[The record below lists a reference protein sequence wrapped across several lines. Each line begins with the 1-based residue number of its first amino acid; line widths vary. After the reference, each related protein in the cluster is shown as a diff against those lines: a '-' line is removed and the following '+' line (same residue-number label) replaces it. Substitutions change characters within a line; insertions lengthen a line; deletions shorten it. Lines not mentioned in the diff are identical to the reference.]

1 MILACWPDLVGTLC
15 QEWWMLVE
23 SRRIRDRYRLLE
35 PIGGGAMGTVWRAQ
49 DEMLGRTVAIKELL
63 LPHDHD
69 EHRTEEAKN
78 RAMREARIAARL
90 QHSHAITVFAV
101 LEEEDRPWLIME
113 YLASK
118 SFAVLI
124 QDEPVSVDDAIRIGA
139 QISSALAGAH
149 RAGIVHRDVK
159 PANILVSDDGTA
171 KITDFGISRAI
182 GDVKLTATGEI
193 AGTPAYLAPE
203 VARGE
208 DADFAADVFSLGA
221 TLYAAV
227 EGQPPYGKADNPI
240 ALLYKAS
247 SGEIEP
253 PAKAERLTPLLDRML
268 ATDPAARPSM
278 DEVEQELRALLTDAE
293 PGESVLA
300 ATIPEA
306 EVAAAAAVP
315 TVPDTVAVP
324 PPSSPP
330 GAVAAVSPG
339 ARKGMIAVG
348 AGAALLCVA
357 VVVAILLVVRQK
369 PPTDNAA
376 PTATSQP
383 PASASVTPSPS
394 ASPSPTP
401 SSTPATTPPPT
412 STPVSPV
419 SATKTA
425 AQALSDYYAL
435 LPGNPAEAWKLL
447 TDHFKSS
454 RSQTYETYT
463 GFWGK
468 YKSVQASSVKE
479 IGPNRV
485 TAHVTYDG
493 GKAENDT
500 FTMVQVNGVWM
511 IDSQG

>member
-1 MILACWPDLVGTLC
+1 
-15 QEWWMLVE
+15 MLVE
-23 SRRIRDRYRLLE
+23 SRRIRDRYRLIE

-49 DEMLGRTVAIKELL
+49 DEKLDRTVAIKELL

-101 LEEEDRPWLIME
+101 LEEEDRPWLVME
-113 YLASK
+113 YLPSK

-124 QDEPVSVDDAIRIGA
+124 QDGPASVDDAIRVGA

-159 PANILVSDDGTA
+159 PANILVSEDGTA

-227 EGQPPYGKADNPI
+227 EGTSPYGTADNPI

-253 PAKAERLTPLLDRML
+253 PAKAERLTPLLLRML
-268 ATDPAARPSM
+268 ATEPAERPSM
-278 DEVEQELRALLTDAE
+278 DEVERELRALLTDVE

-306 EVAAAAAVP
+306 EPAVVAPEATAAPATPATP
-315 TVPDTVAVP
+315 AT
-324 PPSSPP
+324 
-330 GAVAAVSPG
+330 GEVAAVSPG

-357 VVVAILLVVRQK
+357 VVVAILLIVRQK
-369 PPTDNAA
+369 GAQDNVAA
-376 PTATSQP
+376 PAPSPTPATS
-383 PASASVTPSPS
+383 ASASASATPPS
-394 ASPSPTP
+394 SAPSTTSPSPTP
-401 SSTPATTPPPT
+401 TTSAPPT
-412 STPVSPV
+412 SPTISTVA
-419 SATKTA
+419 SAKTA
-425 AQALSDYYAL
+425 GQALSDYYSL
-435 LPGNPAEAWKLL
+435 IPGNLAESWNLL
-447 TDHFKSS
+447 TDHFKAS
-454 RSQTYETYT
+454 RNQTFQKYQ
-463 GFWGK
+463 GFWAS
-468 YKSVQASSVKE
+468 YTHVTASVVE
-479 IGPNRV
+479 NGPGRV
-485 TAHVTYDG
+485 TAHLVYTVKGGGTKSETNTY
-493 GKAENDT
+493 
-500 FTMVQVNGVWM
+500 TMIQVNGVWM

>member
-1 MILACWPDLVGTLC
+1 
-15 QEWWMLVE
+15 MLVE

-49 DEMLGRTVAIKELL
+49 DEKLDRTVAIKELL

-69 EHRTEEAKN
+69 EQRTEEAKN

-101 LEEEDRPWLIME
+101 LEEEDRPWLVME
-113 YLASK
+113 YLPSK
-118 SFAVLI
+118 SLAVI
-124 QDEPVSVDDAIRIGA
+124 IGEEPSTVDDAIRVGA

-159 PANILVSDDGTA
+159 PANILVSEDGTA

-227 EGQPPYGKADNPI
+227 EGQSPYGVADNPI

-247 SGEIEP
+247 SGETAP
-253 PAKAERLTPLLDRML
+253 PEKAGRLTPLLLRML
-268 ATDPAARPSM
+268 ATEPTERPSM
-278 DEVEQELRALLTDAE
+278 DEVEQELRALLTDVQ

-300 ATIPEA
+300 PTVPDA
-306 EVAAAAAVP
+306 ELPAVP
-315 TVPDTVAVP
+315 TVPAAVTVP
-324 PPSSPP
+324 
-330 GAVAAVSPG
+330 AAGEVTKVSPG
-339 ARKGMIAVG
+339 GRKGLIAVG

-369 PPTDNAA
+369 PPQDNAA
-376 PTATSQP
+376 SPPSQQSSTS
-383 PASASVTPSPS
+383 ASAAPSMTPSPS
-394 ASPSPTP
+394 STPSPTP
-401 SSTPATTPPPT
+401 TPTTSAPPASPTVSTVA
-412 STPVSPV
+412 
-419 SATKTA
+419 SAKTA
-425 AQALSDYYAL
+425 ADALSSYYAL
-435 LPGNPAEAWKLL
+435 LPGDLSTAWNLL
-447 TDHFKSS
+447 TDHFKASKH
-454 RSQTYETYT
+454 QTMATYE
-463 GFWGK
+463 GFWSK
-468 YKSVQASSVKE
+468 YSKVTASHVTENGS
-479 IGPNRV
+479 GRV
-485 TAHVTYDG
+485 TASITYVFKG
-493 GKAENDT
+493 GGTETNTNT
-500 FTMVQVNGVWM
+500 FTLVQVGGVWM
-511 IDSQG
+511 IDSQS

>member
-1 MILACWPDLVGTLC
+1 
-15 QEWWMLVE
+15 MLVE

-49 DEMLGRTVAIKELL
+49 DERLDRTVAIKELL

-113 YLASK
+113 YLPSK
-118 SFAVLI
+118 SLAFMLGE
-124 QDEPVSVDDAIRIGA
+124 EPATVDDAIRVGA

-149 RAGIVHRDVK
+149 RVGIVHRDVK
-159 PANILVSDDGTA
+159 PANILVAEDGTA

-208 DADFAADVFSLGA
+208 DASFAADVFSLGA

-227 EGQPPYGKADNPI
+227 EGQPPYGTADNPI

-253 PAKAERLTPLLDRML
+253 PVKAGRLTPLLLRML
-268 ATDPAARPSM
+268 ASEPADRPSM
-278 DEVEQELRALLTDAE
+278 DEVEQELRALLPDDE

-300 ATIPEA
+300 ATLPET
-306 EVAAAAAVP
+306 EPAAVP
-315 TVPDTVAVP
+315 TVPATVAVP
-324 PPSSPP
+324 PV
-330 GAVAAVSPG
+330 GEVTAVSPG
-339 ARKGMIAVG
+339 ARKGLIAVG

-369 PPTDNAA
+369 APQDNAGALPSPA
-376 PTATSQP
+376 PSAS
-383 PASASVTPSPS
+383 ASASVTPSPTPTSPPSSSSSAPS
-394 ASPSPTP
+394 ASAPVTSP
-401 SSTPATTPPPT
+401 
-412 STPVSPV
+412 PVSPV
-419 SATKTA
+419 SATTTA
-425 AQALSDYYAL
+425 AAALEAYYRL
-435 LPGNPAEAWKLL
+435 LPNNTVAAWNLL
-447 TDHFKSS
+447 TPHFKAS
-454 RSQTYETYT
+454 RSQTYESYKS
-463 GFWGK
+463 FWGR
-468 YKSVQASSVKE
+468 YKSVTADGVKE
-479 IGPNRV
+479 IGPGRV
-485 TAHVTYDG
+485 TARVLYDG
-493 GKAENDT
+493 GKPETDT

-511 IDSQG
+511 IDAQG

>member
-1 MILACWPDLVGTLC
+1 
-15 QEWWMLVE
+15 MLVE
-23 SRRIRDRYRLLE
+23 SRRIRDRYRLIE

-49 DEMLGRTVAIKELL
+49 DERLDRTVAIKELL

-101 LEEEDRPWLIME
+101 LEEEDRPWLVME

-203 VARGE
+203 IARGE
-208 DADFAADVFSLGA
+208 DASFAADVFSLGA

-227 EGQPPYGKADNPI
+227 EGSTPYGTADNPI

-253 PAKAERLTPLLDRML
+253 PVKAGRLTPLLLRML
-268 ATDPAARPSM
+268 APEPAERPSM
-278 DEVEQELRALLTDAE
+278 DEVEQELRALLADEE
-293 PGESVLA
+293 PGEAALA
-300 ATIPEA
+300 ATIPETP
-306 EVAAAAAVP
+306 AAVP
-315 TVPDTVAVP
+315 AMPASAAVP
-324 PPSSPP
+324 PPA
-330 GAVAAVSPG
+330 GEVATVSPG

-357 VVVAILLVVRQK
+357 VVVAILLVVRQR
-369 PPTDNAA
+369 PPQDNAA
-376 PTATSQP
+376 PPASSAPPTSASAVP
-383 PASASVTPSPS
+383 PASPS
-394 ASPSPTP
+394 ASPST
-401 SSTPATTPPPT
+401 TPAPSTSAPPT
-412 STPVSPV
+412 SPTVSTV
-419 SATKTA
+419 ASAKTA
-425 AQALSDYYAL
+425 AEALSAYYKL
-435 LPGNPAEAWKLL
+435 LPGNTAEAWKLL
-447 TDHFKSS
+447 TDRFKAS
-454 RSQTYETYT
+454 RRQTYATYT
-463 GFWGK
+463 SWWGQFK
-468 YKSVQASSVKE
+468 TVQATSVTE
-479 IGPNRV
+479 AGPDRV
-485 TAHVTYDG
+485 IAHVVYDG
-493 GKAENDT
+493 KKPETDT

-511 IDSQG
+511 IDGQS

>member
-1 MILACWPDLVGTLC
+1 
-15 QEWWMLVE
+15 MLVE

-113 YLASK
+113 YLPSK

-124 QDEPVSVDDAIRIGA
+124 QDEPVAVDDAIRIGA

-227 EGQPPYGKADNPI
+227 EGQPPYGTADNPI

-253 PAKAERLTPLLDRML
+253 PAKAERLTPLLERML
-268 ATDPAARPSM
+268 ATDPADRPSM
-278 DEVEQELRALLTDAE
+278 DEVERELRALLTDAE

-300 ATIPEA
+300 ETLPETEATP
-306 EVAAAAAVP
+306 VAAVP
-315 TVPDTVAVP
+315 TVPATVAVP
-324 PPSSPP
+324 PP
-330 GAVAAVSPG
+330 GEVAAVSPG

-357 VVVAILLVVRQK
+357 VVVAILLVVRQN
-369 PPTDNAA
+369 PPQDNAA
-376 PTATSQP
+376 PPAASQP
-383 PASASVTPSPS
+383 ESSASVTPPSS
-394 ASPSPTP
+394 ASPSPAPTSAP
-401 SSTPATTPPPT
+401 TTTPPPT

-419 SATKTA
+419 SSTKTA
-425 AQALSDYYAL
+425 DQALRDYYAL

-447 TDHFKSS
+447 TANFKAT
-454 RSQTYETYT
+454 RHQTYESYRS
-463 GFWGK
+463 FWSR
-468 YKSVQASSVKE
+468 YKSVQATSVKE
-479 IGPNRV
+479 VGPSKV
-485 TAHVTYDG
+485 TATVLYDG

-511 IDSQG
+511 IDVQS

>member
-1 MILACWPDLVGTLC
+1 
-15 QEWWMLVE
+15 MLVE

-49 DEMLGRTVAIKELL
+49 DEKLDRTVAIKELL

-69 EHRTEEAKN
+69 EQRTQEAKN

-101 LEEEDRPWLIME
+101 LEEEDRPWLVME
-113 YLASK
+113 YLPSK
-118 SFAVLI
+118 SLALVLGE
-124 QDEPVSVDDAIRIGA
+124 EPATVDDAIRVGV

-149 RAGIVHRDVK
+149 RAGVVHRDVK
-159 PANILVSDDGTA
+159 PANILVSEDGTA

-227 EGQPPYGKADNPI
+227 EGQSPYGTADNPI

-247 SGEIEP
+247 SGEIVP
-253 PAKAERLTPLLDRML
+253 PEKAGRLTPLLLRML
-268 ATDPAARPSM
+268 ASEPAERPSM
-278 DEVEQELRALLTDAE
+278 DEVEQELLALLPEPE

-300 ATIPEA
+300 ATVPET
-306 EVAAAAAVP
+306 VPPAVP
-315 TVPDTVAVP
+315 AVPAAVAVP
-324 PPSSPP
+324 A
-330 GAVAAVSPG
+330 GEVTAVSPG
-339 ARKGMIAVG
+339 ARKGLIAVG

-369 PPTDNAA
+369 APQDNVAA
-376 PTATSQP
+376 PPSQTP
-383 PASASVTPSPS
+383 AASAPATPSAQP
-394 ASPSPTP
+394 
-401 SSTPATTPPPT
+401 STPAPSSPPT
-412 STPVSPV
+412 PTSAPSTAPTSPTVSTV
-419 SATKTA
+419 SSSKTA
-425 AQALSDYYAL
+425 AQALQDYYSL
-435 LPGNPAEAWKLL
+435 LPGNPQAAWNLL
-447 TDHFKSS
+447 TNKFKTS
-454 RSQTYETYT
+454 RNQTYE
-463 GFWGK
+463 K
-468 YKSVQASSVKE
+468 YKSFWGQYRVVNASGVKE
-479 IGPNRV
+479 VGPNQV

-493 GKAENDT
+493 AKPENDT
-500 FTMVQVNGVWM
+500 FTMVQVNGIWM
-511 IDSQG
+511 IDAQS

>member
-1 MILACWPDLVGTLC
+1 
-15 QEWWMLVE
+15 MLVE
-23 SRRIRDRYRLLE
+23 SRRIRDRYRLIE

-49 DEMLGRTVAIKELL
+49 DERLDRTVAIKELL

-69 EHRTEEAKN
+69 EDRTEEAKN

-101 LEEEDRPWLIME
+101 LEEEDRPWLVME
-113 YLASK
+113 YLPSK

-124 QDEPVSVDDAIRIGA
+124 QEEPVPVDDAIRVGA

-149 RAGIVHRDVK
+149 RVGIVHRDVK

-203 VARGE
+203 IARGE
-208 DADFAADVFSLGA
+208 DASFAADVFSLGA

-227 EGQPPYGKADNPI
+227 EGSTPYGTSDNPI

-253 PAKAERLTPLLDRML
+253 PVKAERLTPLLLRML
-268 ATDPAARPSM
+268 APEPAERPSM
-278 DEVEQELRALLTDAE
+278 DEVERELRALLTDDE
-293 PGESVLA
+293 PGEAVLA

-306 EVAAAAAVP
+306 PAAMPASAVI
-315 TVPDTVAVP
+315 P
-324 PPSSPP
+324 PPP
-330 GAVAAVSPG
+330 GEVAAVSPG

-369 PPTDNAA
+369 PPQDNAA
-376 PTATSQP
+376 P
-383 PASASVTPSPS
+383 PASPAPSTSASAPTS

-401 SSTPATTPPPT
+401 PPT
-412 STPVSPV
+412 SAPSTSAPPTSPTISTV
-419 SATKTA
+419 ASAKNA
-425 AQALSDYYAL
+425 ADALNSYYQL

-447 TDHFKSS
+447 TAHFKAS
-454 RSQTYETYT
+454 RSQTYDTYT
-463 GFWGK
+463 RFWSRF
-468 YKSVQASSVKE
+468 KSVNASGVRE
-479 IGPNRV
+479 VGPNRV
-485 TAHVTYDG
+485 TAHVVYDG
-493 GKAENDT
+493 GQAENDT
-500 FTMVQVNGVWM
+500 FTMVQENGVWM
-511 IDSQG
+511 IDGQG

>member
-1 MILACWPDLVGTLC
+1 
-15 QEWWMLVE
+15 MLVE

-49 DEMLGRTVAIKELL
+49 DEKLDRTVAIKELL

-69 EHRTEEAKN
+69 EQRTQEAKN

-101 LEEEDRPWLIME
+101 LEEEDRPWLVME
-113 YLASK
+113 YLPSK
-118 SFAVLI
+118 SLALVLGE
-124 QDEPVSVDDAIRIGA
+124 EPATVDDAIRVGV

-149 RAGIVHRDVK
+149 RAGVVHRDVK
-159 PANILVSDDGTA
+159 PANILVSEDGTA

-227 EGQPPYGKADNPI
+227 EGQSPYGTADNPI

-247 SGEIEP
+247 SGEIVP
-253 PAKAERLTPLLDRML
+253 PEKAGRLTPLLLRML
-268 ATDPAARPSM
+268 ASEPAERPSM
-278 DEVEQELRALLTDAE
+278 DEVEQELLALLPDEE

-300 ATIPEA
+300 ATIPETEPPA
-306 EVAAAAAVP
+306 VPVVPAAV
-315 TVPDTVAVP
+315 TVPAGEVT
-324 PPSSPP
+324 
-330 GAVAAVSPG
+330 AVSPG
-339 ARKGMIAVG
+339 ARKGLIAVG

-369 PPTDNAA
+369 RPADDVAA
-376 PTATSQP
+376 PP
-383 PASASVTPSPS
+383 
-394 ASPSPTP
+394 
-401 SSTPATTPPPT
+401 PPPT
-412 STPVSPV
+412 SSASAAPSTQPSTPAPSSPPT
-419 SATKTA
+419 SATSAPSTPPTSPTVSTVSSSKTA
-425 AQALSDYYAL
+425 AQALSDYYSL
-435 LPGNPAEAWKLL
+435 LPANPQAAWNLL
-447 TDHFKSS
+447 TDKFKAS
-454 RSQTYETYT
+454 RNQTYD
-463 GFWGK
+463 K
-468 YKSVQASSVKE
+468 YKSFWGQYRKVDASNVKE
-479 IGPNRV
+479 VGNNQV

-493 GKAENDT
+493 AKPENDT
-500 FTMVQVNGVWM
+500 FTLVQVNGIWM
-511 IDSQG
+511 IDAQS

>member
-1 MILACWPDLVGTLC
+1 
-15 QEWWMLVE
+15 MLVE

-49 DEMLGRTVAIKELL
+49 DEMLDRTVAIKELL

-69 EHRTEEAKN
+69 ESRTEEAKN

-113 YLASK
+113 YLPSK
-118 SFAVLI
+118 SFAVVVGE
-124 QDEPVSVDDAIRIGA
+124 EPASVDDAVRVGA

-159 PANILVSDDGTA
+159 PANILVSEDGTA

-208 DADFAADVFSLGA
+208 DASFAADVFSLGA

-227 EGQPPYGKADNPI
+227 EGKGPYGTADNPI

-253 PAKAERLTPLLDRML
+253 PEKAGRLTPLLLRML
-268 ATDPAARPSM
+268 ASDPAERPSM
-278 DEVEQELRALLTDAE
+278 DEVERELRALLPDAE

-300 ATIPEA
+300 ATIPET
-306 EVAAAAAVP
+306 EAAPVSAVP
-315 TVPDTVAVP
+315 TVPATLAVP
-324 PPSSPP
+324 PS
-330 GAVAAVSPG
+330 GEVAAVTPG
-339 ARKGMIAVG
+339 ARKGLIAVG

-369 PPTDNAA
+369 PPTDTAA
-376 PTATSQP
+376 P
-383 PASASVTPSPS
+383 PASQETSTSASPAPSTTPSPATS
-394 ASPSPTP
+394 TSQTPT
-401 SSTPATTPPPT
+401 TTAPPT
-412 STPVSPV
+412 SPPVSPV
-419 SATKTA
+419 SSTKSA
-425 AQALSDYYAL
+425 AQALSAYYAL

-447 TDHFKSS
+447 TDNFKAT
-454 RSQTYETYT
+454 RHQTYERYVSW
-463 GFWGK
+463 WGQF
-468 YKSVQASSVKE
+468 KSVDATNVRDA
-479 IGPNRV
+479 GPNRV
-485 TAHVTYDG
+485 TARVLYNG
-493 GKAENDT
+493 GQAENDT

-511 IDSQG
+511 IDAQS

>member
-1 MILACWPDLVGTLC
+1 
-15 QEWWMLVE
+15 MLVE

-49 DEMLGRTVAIKELL
+49 DEKLDRTVAIKELL

-69 EHRTEEAKN
+69 EQRTQEAKN

-101 LEEEDRPWLIME
+101 LEEEDRPWLVME
-113 YLASK
+113 YLPSK
-118 SFAVLI
+118 SLALVLGE
-124 QDEPVSVDDAIRIGA
+124 EPGTVDDAIRVGV

-149 RAGIVHRDVK
+149 RAGVVHRDVK
-159 PANILVSDDGTA
+159 PANILVSEDGTA

-227 EGQPPYGKADNPI
+227 EGQSPYGTADNPI

-247 SGEIEP
+247 SGEIVP
-253 PAKAERLTPLLDRML
+253 PEKAGRLTPLLLRML
-268 ATDPAARPSM
+268 ATEPAERPSM
-278 DEVEQELRALLTDAE
+278 DEVEQELRALLPDAE
-293 PGESVLA
+293 PGDSVLA
-300 ATIPEA
+300 ATVPET
-306 EVAAAAAVP
+306 EPPAVP
-315 TVPDTVAVP
+315 TVPAAVSVP
-324 PPSSPP
+324 A
-330 GAVAAVSPG
+330 GEVTTVSPG
-339 ARKGMIAVG
+339 ARKGLIAVG

-369 PPTDNAA
+369 PPADNVAA
-376 PTATSQP
+376 PPPSPTPSASATATATQP
-383 PASASVTPSPS
+383 TP
-394 ASPSPTP
+394 SPSPTP
-401 SSTPATTPPPT
+401 SSSPSPTPPT
-412 STPVSPV
+412 SAPATSPTVSTV
-419 SATKTA
+419 SSTKTA

-435 LPGNPAEAWKLL
+435 LPSNPQAAWNLL
-447 TDHFKSS
+447 TDRFKAS
-454 RSQTYETYT
+454 RNQTYERYKA
-463 GFWGK
+463 FWSQYRK
-468 YKSVQASSVKE
+468 VDASNVKE
-479 IGPNRV
+479 IGTNQV

-493 GKAENDT
+493 AKPENDT
-500 FTMVQVNGVWM
+500 FTLVQVNGIWM
-511 IDSQG
+511 IDAQS

>member
-1 MILACWPDLVGTLC
+1 
-15 QEWWMLVE
+15 MLVE

-49 DEMLGRTVAIKELL
+49 DEMLDRTVAIKELL

-69 EHRTEEAKN
+69 ESRTEEAKN

-113 YLASK
+113 YLPSK
-118 SFAVLI
+118 SFAVVVGE
-124 QDEPVSVDDAIRIGA
+124 EPASVDDAVRVGA

-159 PANILVSDDGTA
+159 PANILVSEDGTA

-208 DADFAADVFSLGA
+208 DASFAADVFSLGA

-227 EGQPPYGKADNPI
+227 EGTSPYGTADNPI

-253 PAKAERLTPLLDRML
+253 PEKAGRLTPLLLRML
-268 ATDPAARPSM
+268 ATEPAERPSM
-278 DEVEQELRALLTDAE
+278 DEVERELRALLPDAE

-300 ATIPEA
+300 ATIPETEA
-306 EVAAAAAVP
+306 APVSAVA
-315 TVPDTVAVP
+315 TVPATVAVP
-324 PPSSPP
+324 PS
-330 GAVAAVSPG
+330 GEVASVTPG
-339 ARKGMIAVG
+339 ARKGLIAVG

-357 VVVAILLVVRQK
+357 VVVAILLLVRQK
-369 PPTDNAA
+369 PPTDTAA
-376 PTATSQP
+376 P
-383 PASASVTPSPS
+383 PASPQTSTSETPSASDSPSPS
-394 ASPSPTP
+394 VSKTPT
-401 SSTPATTPPPT
+401 TTAPPT
-412 STPVSPV
+412 SPPVSPV
-419 SATKTA
+419 SSTKTA
-425 AQALSDYYAL
+425 AQALQDYYAL

-447 TDHFKSS
+447 TERFRAS
-454 RSQTYETYT
+454 RHQTYQTYT
-463 GFWGK
+463 SWWGRF
-468 YKSVQASSVKE
+468 SSVKVTSATE
-479 IGPNRV
+479 AGPNRV
-485 TAHVTYDG
+485 TARVVYSDG
-493 GKAENDT
+493 QSETDT
-500 FTMVQVNGVWM
+500 FTMVQQNGVWM
-511 IDSQG
+511 IDAQS

>member
-1 MILACWPDLVGTLC
+1 
-15 QEWWMLVE
+15 MLVE
-23 SRRIRDRYRLLE
+23 SRRIRDRYRLIE

-49 DEMLGRTVAIKELL
+49 DERLDRTVAIKELL

-101 LEEEDRPWLIME
+101 LEEEDRPWLVME
-113 YLASK
+113 YLPSK

-124 QDEPVSVDDAIRIGA
+124 QDEPASVDDAIRVGA

-227 EGQPPYGKADNPI
+227 EGGSPYGTADNPI

-247 SGEIEP
+247 SGEVEP
-253 PAKAERLTPLLDRML
+253 PVKAERLTPLLLRML
-268 ATDPAARPSM
+268 ATEPAERPSM
-278 DEVEQELRALLTDAE
+278 DEVERELRALLPDAE

-306 EVAAAAAVP
+306 EAAAVTPAAPAAP
-315 TVPDTVAVP
+315 TTPAAAPAAGELT
-324 PPSSPP
+324 
-330 GAVAAVSPG
+330 AVSPG

-357 VVVAILLVVRQK
+357 VVVAILLIVRQRS
-369 PPTDNAA
+369 PQDNVAA
-376 PTATSQP
+376 PQ
-383 PASASVTPSPS
+383 ASPTPSASVPGSAPASVTPSSSPS
-394 ASPSPTP
+394 ASPSPP
-401 SSTPATTPPPT
+401 PTTSAPPPSPT
-412 STPVSPV
+412 ISTVA
-419 SATKTA
+419 SAKTA
-425 AQALSDYYAL
+425 GEALSAYYSL
-435 LPGNPAEAWKLL
+435 IPGDLQSSWNLL
-447 TDHFKSS
+447 TDRFKASKH
-454 RSQTYETYT
+454 QTFATYQ
-463 GFWGK
+463 GFWGQ
-468 YKSVQASSVKE
+468 YSRVAATNVVE
-479 IGPNRV
+479 NGPGKV
-485 TAHVTYDG
+485 TARVVYTTKG
-493 GKAENDT
+493 GGTKTDTNT
-500 FTMVQVNGVWM
+500 FTLVQEGGVWK
-511 IDSQG
+511 IDAQS

>member
-1 MILACWPDLVGTLC
+1 
-15 QEWWMLVE
+15 MLVE

-49 DEMLGRTVAIKELL
+49 DEMLDRTVAIKELL

-69 EHRTEEAKN
+69 ESRTEEAKN

-113 YLASK
+113 YLPSK
-118 SFAVLI
+118 SFAVVVGE
-124 QDEPVSVDDAIRIGA
+124 EPASVDDAVRVGA

-159 PANILVSDDGTA
+159 PANILVSEDGTA

-208 DADFAADVFSLGA
+208 DASFAADVFSLGA

-227 EGQPPYGKADNPI
+227 EGKSPYGTADNPI

-253 PAKAERLTPLLDRML
+253 PEKAGRLTPLLLRML
-268 ATDPAARPSM
+268 ATEPAERPSM
-278 DEVEQELRALLTDAE
+278 DEVERELRALLPDAQ

-300 ATIPEA
+300 ETIPET
-306 EVAAAAAVP
+306 EAAAVSAVA
-315 TVPDTVAVP
+315 TVPATVAVP
-324 PPSSPP
+324 PS
-330 GAVAAVSPG
+330 GEVAAVTPG
-339 ARKGMIAVG
+339 ARKGLIAVG
-348 AGAALLCVA
+348 VGAALLCVA

-369 PPTDNAA
+369 PPTDTAA
-376 PTATSQP
+376 P
-383 PASASVTPSPS
+383 PASPQTSTS
-394 ASPSPTP
+394 ASPTP
-401 SSTPATTPPPT
+401 STTPSPTSAPSSAPTTTPPPT

-419 SATKTA
+419 SSTTTA
-425 AQALSDYYAL
+425 GQALVAYYNL

-447 TDHFKSS
+447 TEKFRASKH
-454 RSQTYETYT
+454 QTYQTYT
-463 GFWGK
+463 AFWSR
-468 YKSVQASSVKE
+468 YSSVKATSIQE
-479 IGPNRV
+479 SGNRV
-485 TAHVTYDG
+485 TARITYSD
-493 GKAENDT
+493 GKADTNT
-500 FTMVQVNGVWM
+500 FTLVQVNGVWM
-511 IDSQG
+511 IDAQS

>member
-1 MILACWPDLVGTLC
+1 
-15 QEWWMLVE
+15 MLVE

-49 DEMLGRTVAIKELL
+49 DERLDRTVAIKELL

-113 YLASK
+113 YLPSK
-118 SFAVLI
+118 SLAAMLGE
-124 QDEPVSVDDAIRIGA
+124 EPATVDDAIRVGA

-149 RAGIVHRDVK
+149 RVGIVHRDVK
-159 PANILVSDDGTA
+159 PANILVAEDGTA

-208 DADFAADVFSLGA
+208 DVSFAADVFSLGA

-227 EGQPPYGKADNPI
+227 EGQPPYGTADNPI

-253 PAKAERLTPLLDRML
+253 PVKAGRLTPLLLRML
-268 ATDPAARPSM
+268 ASEPAGRPSM
-278 DEVEQELRALLTDAE
+278 DEVEQELRALVADDE
-293 PGESVLA
+293 PGASALA
-300 ATIPEA
+300 ATIPETEPA
-306 EVAAAAAVP
+306 VVPAVP
-315 TVPDTVAVP
+315 ATVAVP
-324 PPSSPP
+324 PV
-330 GAVAAVSPG
+330 GEVTAVSPG
-339 ARKGMIAVG
+339 ARKGLIAVG

-369 PPTDNAA
+369 APQDNAGA
-376 PTATSQP
+376 LPP
-383 PASASVTPSPS
+383 PAPSSSASVTPSPT
-394 ASPSPTP
+394 PTP
-401 SSTPATTPPPT
+401 TAPSSSAGAPSTSAPPT
-412 STPVSPV
+412 SPPVSPV
-419 SATKTA
+419 SATTNA
-425 AQALSDYYAL
+425 ADALAAYYRL
-435 LPGNPAEAWKLL
+435 LPNNTVAAWNLL
-447 TDHFKSS
+447 TPRFKSS
-454 RSQTYETYT
+454 RSQTYESYKS
-463 GFWGK
+463 FWGQ
-468 YKSVQASSVKE
+468 YKSVTADGVKE
-479 IGPNRV
+479 VGLNRV
-485 TAHVTYDG
+485 TARVLYDG
-493 GKAENDT
+493 GKAETDT

-511 IDSQG
+511 IDAQS

>member
-1 MILACWPDLVGTLC
+1 
-15 QEWWMLVE
+15 MLVE

-49 DEMLGRTVAIKELL
+49 DEKLDRTVAIKELL

-69 EHRTEEAKN
+69 EQRTQEAKN

-101 LEEEDRPWLIME
+101 LEEEDRPWLVME
-113 YLASK
+113 YLPSK
-118 SFAVLI
+118 SLALVLGE
-124 QDEPVSVDDAIRIGA
+124 EPATVDDAIRVGV

-149 RAGIVHRDVK
+149 RAGVVHRDVK
-159 PANILVSDDGTA
+159 PANILVAEDGTA

-208 DADFAADVFSLGA
+208 DADYAADVFSLGA

-227 EGQPPYGKADNPI
+227 EGQSPYGTADNPI

-247 SGEIEP
+247 SGEIVP
-253 PAKAERLTPLLDRML
+253 PEKAGRLTPLLLRML
-268 ATDPAARPSM
+268 ASEPAERPSM
-278 DEVEQELRALLTDAE
+278 DEVEQELLALLPEVE

-300 ATIPEA
+300 ATIPETEPPA
-306 EVAAAAAVP
+306 VPVLPAAV
-315 TVPDTVAVP
+315 TVPAGEVT
-324 PPSSPP
+324 
-330 GAVAAVSPG
+330 AVSPG
-339 ARKGMIAVG
+339 ARKGLIAVG

-369 PPTDNAA
+369 APQDNVAA
-376 PTATSQP
+376 PPPSQTPATS
-383 PASASVTPSPS
+383 ASAAPSTPQ
-394 ASPSPTP
+394 
-401 SSTPATTPPPT
+401 STPAPSSPPSSAPSTAPASPT
-412 STPVSPV
+412 ISTVAS
-419 SATKTA
+419 SKTA

-435 LPGNPAEAWKLL
+435 LPANPQAAWNLL
-447 TDHFKSS
+447 TDRFRAS
-454 RSQTYETYT
+454 RNQTYD
-463 GFWGK
+463 K
-468 YKSVQASSVKE
+468 YKSFWGQYRKVEASSVKE
-479 IGPNRV
+479 VGLNQV

-493 GKAENDT
+493 AKPENDT
-500 FTMVQVNGVWM
+500 FTMVQVNGIWM
-511 IDSQG
+511 IDAQS

>member
-1 MILACWPDLVGTLC
+1 MILACWPDLVGTYE
-15 QEWWMLVE
+15 EWWMLVE

-101 LEEEDRPWLIME
+101 LEEEDRPWLVME

-227 EGQPPYGKADNPI
+227 EGQPPYGTADNPI

-253 PAKAERLTPLLDRML
+253 PAKAERLTPLLERML
-268 ATDPAARPSM
+268 ATDPAGRPSM
-278 DEVEQELRALLTDAE
+278 DEVEQELRALLPDAE
-293 PGESVLA
+293 PGAAVLA
-300 ATIPEA
+300 ATLPET
-306 EVAAAAAVP
+306 EPAAVP
-315 TVPDTVAVP
+315 TVPAVPATVAVP
-324 PPSSPP
+324 PP
-330 GAVAAVSPG
+330 AEVAAVTPG
-339 ARKGMIAVG
+339 ARKGLIAVG

-369 PPTDNAA
+369 TPTDTAA
-376 PTATSQP
+376 PPVSSP
-383 PASASVTPSPS
+383 SVSASVTPPPS
-394 ASPSPTP
+394 ASPSPAP
-401 SSTPATTPPPT
+401 SSAPATTPPT

-419 SATKTA
+419 SSTKTA

-435 LPGNPAEAWKLL
+435 LPGSPAQAWNLL
-447 TDHFKSS
+447 TDNFKAT
-454 RSQTYETYT
+454 RHQTYERYT
-463 GFWGK
+463 SWWGQFK
-468 YKSVQASSVKE
+468 TVRATNVKE
-479 IGPNRV
+479 AGPSKV
-485 TAHVTYDG
+485 TATVLYNG
-493 GKAENDT
+493 GQAENDT

-511 IDSQG
+511 IDAQG

>member
-1 MILACWPDLVGTLC
+1 
-15 QEWWMLVE
+15 MLVE

-101 LEEEDRPWLIME
+101 LEEEDRPWLVME

-118 SFAVLI
+118 SFAVLVGE
-124 QDEPVSVDDAIRIGA
+124 EPVSVDDAIRIGA

-159 PANILVSDDGTA
+159 PANILVSEDGTA

-227 EGQPPYGKADNPI
+227 EGQPPYGTADNPI

-253 PAKAERLTPLLDRML
+253 PTKAERLTPLLLRML
-268 ATDPAARPSM
+268 STDPAERPSM
-278 DEVEQELRALLTDAE
+278 DEVEQELRALLPDAE

-300 ATIPEA
+300 ATVPEA
-306 EVAAAAAVP
+306 EVADVPAAVP
-315 TVPDTVAVP
+315 TVPATVAVP
-324 PPSSPP
+324 PPP
-330 GAVAAVSPG
+330 GEVAAVSPG

-369 PPTDNAA
+369 APQDNAA
-376 PTATSQP
+376 PPAASQP

-394 ASPSPTP
+394 ASPTPAP
-401 SSTPATTPPPT
+401 SSAPTTTPPAT

-419 SATKTA
+419 SATKNA
-425 AQALSDYYAL
+425 AQALSAYYAL

-454 RSQTYETYT
+454 RGQTYDTYT
-463 GFWGK
+463 RFWGR
-468 YKSVQASSVKE
+468 YKSVEASNVKE
-479 IGPNRV
+479 IGANKV
-485 TAHVTYDG
+485 TARVLYDG
-493 GKAENDT
+493 GQGENDT

>member
-1 MILACWPDLVGTLC
+1 
-15 QEWWMLVE
+15 MLVE

-101 LEEEDRPWLIME
+101 LEEEDRPWLVME
-113 YLASK
+113 YLPSK
-118 SFAVLI
+118 SFAVLVGE
-124 QDEPVSVDDAIRIGA
+124 EPVSVDDAIRIGA

-159 PANILVSDDGTA
+159 PANILVSEDGTA

-227 EGQPPYGKADNPI
+227 EGQSPYGTADNPI

-253 PAKAERLTPLLDRML
+253 PTKAERLTPLLLRML
-268 ATDPAARPSM
+268 ATDPAERPSM
-278 DEVEQELRALLTDAE
+278 DEVEQELRALLSDAE

-300 ATIPEA
+300 ATVPEA
-306 EVAAAAAVP
+306 EVADVPAAVP
-315 TVPDTVAVP
+315 TVPATVAVP
-324 PPSSPP
+324 PPPPPP
-330 GAVAAVSPG
+330 GEVAAVSPG

-369 PPTDNAA
+369 APQDNAA
-376 PTATSQP
+376 PPAASQP

-394 ASPSPTP
+394 ASPTPAP
-401 SSTPATTPPPT
+401 SSASTTTPPPT

-419 SATKTA
+419 SATKNA
-425 AQALSDYYAL
+425 AQALSAYYAL

-454 RSQTYETYT
+454 RGQTYDTYT
-463 GFWGK
+463 RFWGR
-468 YKSVQASSVKE
+468 YKSVEASNVKE
-479 IGPNRV
+479 IGANKV
-485 TAHVTYDG
+485 TARVLYDG
-493 GKAENDT
+493 GQGENDT

>member
-1 MILACWPDLVGTLC
+1 
-15 QEWWMLVE
+15 MLVE

-49 DEMLGRTVAIKELL
+49 DEMLDRTVAIKELV

-113 YLASK
+113 YLPSK
-118 SFAVLI
+118 SFAVLVRE
-124 QDEPVSVDDAIRIGA
+124 EPTTVDDAIRVGA

-159 PANILVSDDGTA
+159 PANILVSEDGTA

-193 AGTPAYLAPE
+193 AGTPAFLAPE

-208 DADFAADVFSLGA
+208 DASFAADVFSLGA

-227 EGQPPYGKADNPI
+227 EGQSPYGTADNPI

-247 SGEIEP
+247 SGEIVP
-253 PAKAERLTPLLDRML
+253 PEKAGRLTPLLLRML
-268 ATDPAARPSM
+268 ASDPAGRPSM
-278 DEVEQELRALLTDAE
+278 DEVEQELRAMLPDAE
-293 PGESVLA
+293 PGSSVLA
-300 ATIPEA
+300 ATIPETEA
-306 EVAAAAAVP
+306 PAVAALPTVPATAGAPMAGEVAAV
-315 TVPDTVAVP
+315 T
-324 PPSSPP
+324 
-330 GAVAAVSPG
+330 PG
-339 ARKGMIAVG
+339 ARKGLIAVG

-357 VVVAILLVVRQK
+357 VVVAILLVVRQR
-369 PPTDNAA
+369 PPQDNAA
-376 PTATSQP
+376 PPPSPQP
-383 PASASVTPSPS
+383 SSSASVTPSPS
-394 ASPSPTP
+394 ASPSPSPSPTP
-401 SSTPATTPPPT
+401 TT
-412 STPVSPV
+412 STPPTQPTVSTV
-419 SATKTA
+419 ASAKTA
-425 AQALSDYYAL
+425 ADALKGYYAL
-435 LPGNPAEAWKLL
+435 LPSNPAEAWKLL
-447 TDHFKSS
+447 TDNFKAS
-454 RSQTYETYT
+454 RHQTYETYRD
-463 GFWGK
+463 FWGR
-468 YKSVQASSVKE
+468 YRSVEVSNVKE
-479 IGPNRV
+479 AGPNRV

-493 GKAENDT
+493 GNGENDT

-511 IDSQG
+511 IDGQG

>member
-1 MILACWPDLVGTLC
+1 
-15 QEWWMLVE
+15 MLVE

-49 DEMLGRTVAIKELL
+49 DEMLDRTVAIKELL

-113 YLASK
+113 YLPSK
-118 SFAVLI
+118 SFAVLVRE
-124 QDEPVSVDDAIRIGA
+124 EPTTVDDAVRVGA
-139 QISSALAGAH
+139 QISSALASAH

-159 PANILVSDDGTA
+159 PGNILVSEDGTA

-193 AGTPAYLAPE
+193 AGTPAFLAPE

-208 DADFAADVFSLGA
+208 DANFASDVFSLGA

-227 EGQPPYGKADNPI
+227 EGQPPYGTADNPI

-253 PAKAERLTPLLDRML
+253 PVKAERLTPLLLRML
-268 ATDPAARPSM
+268 ATDPAERPSM
-278 DEVEQELRALLTDAE
+278 DEVERELRALLPDAE

-300 ATIPEA
+300 ATLPEA
-306 EVAAAAAVP
+306 VPAPAPAPVPPVPAAV
-315 TVPDTVAVP
+315 TVPTGEVTT
-324 PPSSPP
+324 
-330 GAVAAVSPG
+330 VSPG

-357 VVVAILLVVRQK
+357 VVVAILLVVRQRA
-369 PPTDNAA
+369 PQDNAA
-376 PTATSQP
+376 P
-383 PASASVTPSPS
+383 PASSAPSTSASATPSATPSPS
-394 ASPSPTP
+394 PSPSPTP
-401 SSTPATTPPPT
+401 ATSAPPT
-412 STPVSPV
+412 SQTVSTV
-419 SATKTA
+419 ASAKTA
-425 AQALSDYYAL
+425 ADALSAYYAL
-435 LPGNPAEAWKLL
+435 LPGNPAEAWNLL
-447 TDHFKSS
+447 TAKFKAS
-454 RSQTYETYT
+454 RKQTYETYRS
-463 GFWGK
+463 FWGQ
-468 YKSVQASSVKE
+468 YKSVQASDVKE
-479 IGPNRV
+479 AGPGRV
-485 TAHVTYDG
+485 TAHVLYDG

-511 IDSQG
+511 IDAQS

>member
-1 MILACWPDLVGTLC
+1 
-15 QEWWMLVE
+15 MLVE
-23 SRRIRDRYRLLE
+23 SRRIRDRYRLIE

-49 DEMLGRTVAIKELL
+49 DERLDRTVAIKELL

-69 EHRTEEAKN
+69 EDRTEEAKN

-101 LEEEDRPWLIME
+101 LEEEDRPWLVME
-113 YLASK
+113 YLPSK

-124 QDEPVSVDDAIRIGA
+124 QEEPTSVDDAIRVGA

-149 RAGIVHRDVK
+149 RVGIVHRDVK

-203 VARGE
+203 IARGE
-208 DADFAADVFSLGA
+208 DASFAADVFSLGA

-227 EGQPPYGKADNPI
+227 EGSTPYGTSDNPI

-253 PAKAERLTPLLDRML
+253 PVKAERLTPLLLRML
-268 ATDPAARPSM
+268 APEPAERPSM
-278 DEVEQELRALLTDAE
+278 DEVERELRALLTDEE
-293 PGESVLA
+293 PGEAVLA

-306 EVAAAAAVP
+306 PAAMPASAVI
-315 TVPDTVAVP
+315 P
-324 PPSSPP
+324 PPP
-330 GAVAAVSPG
+330 GEVAAVSPG

-369 PPTDNAA
+369 PPQDNAA
-376 PTATSQP
+376 P
-383 PASASVTPSPS
+383 PASLAPSTSASATTS

-401 SSTPATTPPPT
+401 APTSAPPT
-412 STPVSPV
+412 SAPPTSPTISTV
-419 SATKTA
+419 ASAKNA
-425 AQALSDYYAL
+425 ADALNSYYQL

-447 TDHFKSS
+447 TAHFKTS
-454 RSQTYETYT
+454 RGQTYETYT
-463 GFWGK
+463 RFWGRF
-468 YKSVQASSVKE
+468 KSVTASGVKE
-479 IGPNRV
+479 VGLNKV
-485 TAHVTYDG
+485 TAHVAYDG
-493 GKAENDT
+493 GQAENDT
-500 FTMVQVNGVWM
+500 FTMVQENGVWM
-511 IDSQG
+511 IDGQG